1 VAHACCRIQV
11 PSGSINPSS
20 SAIGTNVAGEIGSPL
35 RDHRT
40 SDSKP
45 THLPVE
51 SRTIG
56 W

>member
-1 VAHACCRIQV
+1 MTQV
-11 PSGSINPSS
+11 PSGSIRPSS
-20 SAIGTNVAGEIGSPL
+20 SAIGTNVAGDTGSPL
-35 RDHRT
+35 RVQRT

-45 THLPVE
+45 THIPVA